1 MQTIENV
8 LDQITVGAPV
18 SYRNLTVFPL
28 FGSDTLPPT
37 RDYLTLDEALAQ
49 NLATVTEVSEGGNVP
64 ILRLKTEGERPV
76 LLMDGEALIGAKQ
89 NRILNLTLL
98 APAGESLNIP
108 VSCVEAGRW
117 SHNSAEFATS
127 SHAQFAEGRARKMA
141 HVSESMRA
149 SGGKSHYSDQSEV
162 WSDIA
167 VKASRM
173 DSHSATSAM
182 SEIYEQHEGGLEE
195 YAGEFRA
202 GEKQTGAVFAINGRV
217 VGLELFDSPQTF
229 AGLLPKLTRSYA
241 LDALDKQGEEA
252 IAPSQWAV
260 DSFLKAVAA
269 SKAEQF
275 ASIGIGEDA
284 RLSGEG
290 MAGAALLVD
299 NRVVHLS
306 AFRQEEATTSERE
319 PAYA

>member
-89 NRILNLTLL
+89 NRVLNLTLL

-108 VSCVEAGRW
+108 VSCVESGRW
-117 SHNSAEFATS
+117 SHNSDRFATS
-127 SHAQFAEGRARKMA
+127 SHAHFAEGRARKMA

-149 SGGKSHYSDQSEV
+149 SGGSSHYSDQSEV
-162 WSDIA
+162 WNDIA
-167 VKASRM
+167 LKAYRM
-173 DSHSATSAM
+173 DTHSDTSAM

-195 YAGEFRA
+195 YAGAFHAE
-202 GEKQTGAVFAINGRV
+202 EKQAGAVFAINGRV

-241 LDALDKQGEEA
+241 LDAMDKQNEPA
-252 IAPSQWAV
+252 VTPSPQSV

-269 SKAEQF
+269 SEGERF

-284 RLSGEG
+284 RLNGEG
-290 MAGAALLVD
+290 VEGAALLVD
-299 NRVVHLS
+299 DHVVHLS
-306 AFRQEEATTSERE
+306 AFRQEETPERE
-319 PAYA
+319 RELANA